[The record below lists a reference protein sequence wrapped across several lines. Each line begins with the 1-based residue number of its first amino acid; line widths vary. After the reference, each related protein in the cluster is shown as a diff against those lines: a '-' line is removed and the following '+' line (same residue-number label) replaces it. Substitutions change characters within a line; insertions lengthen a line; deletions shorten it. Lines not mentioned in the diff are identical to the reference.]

1 MAKKKIGDIA
11 EAHDLNPKEVVKQLQ
26 EAGFSVQNQRSTIDE
41 NLALKVLKVG
51 QASAAGNGDGQTDR
65 PTRQTSRKVQPAGS
79 QPRPQER
86 RPPRDD
92 KPQGQGGRGP
102 QGQGGRGGGRPQ
114 GQAPDRGGRPQ
125 GQGGGQRQG
134 AGAGGGGGGQRQ
146 GGGGGGGGPRGQRPT
161 RDDQR
166 TGERAP
172 NAGGGPRRVVID
184 SQASRRQ
191 GP

>member
-51 QASAAGNGDGQTDR
+51 QGDAAGNGGGQSDR
-65 PTRQTSRKVQPAGS
+65 PARQTSRKVQPAGS

-92 KPQGQGGRGP
+92 KPGGQGGQGGQGGRA
-102 QGQGGRGGGRPQ
+102 GGRGPQ

-125 GQGGGQRQG
+125 APSR
-134 AGAGGGGGGQRQ
+134 GGGGGQ
-146 GGGGGGGGPRGQRPT
+146 
-161 RDDQR
+161 
-166 TGERAP
+166 
-172 NAGGGPRRVVID
+172 
-184 SQASRRQ
+184 
-191 GP
+191 

>member
-11 EAHDLNPKEVVKQLQ
+11 TAHDLNPKEVVKQLQ

-41 NLALKVLKVG
+41 GLALKVLGVG
-51 QASAAGNGDGQTDR
+51 DGAAGNGGQAQPADTPPKPR
-65 PTRQTSRKVQPAGS
+65 RVQPVGS

-92 KPQGQGGRGP
+92 KAQGGRGP
-102 QGQGGRGGGRPQ
+102 QGQGQRGPQGQRGGQQGQRPGGQRPQGERPQRPDAAPPQQLSGGQREGGRP
-114 GQAPDRGGRPQ
+114 
-125 GQGGGQRQG
+125 
-134 AGAGGGGGGQRQ
+134 
-146 GGGGGGGGPRGQRPT
+146 PRSGRPT

-172 NAGGGPRRVVID
+172 SNAGGPRRVVID

-191 GP
+191 GPGGG

>member
-51 QASAAGNGDGQTDR
+51 QSDAAGNGGGQADR
-65 PTRQTSRKVQPAGS
+65 PARQAPRKVQPAGS

-92 KPQGQGGRGP
+92 KPG
-102 QGQGGRGGGRPQ
+102 GQGGRGGGRGPQ

-125 GQGGGQRQG
+125 GQGSGAG

-146 GGGGGGGGPRGQRPT
+146 GGGQRGGGPRGQRPT
-161 RDDQR
+161 RDDQ
-166 TGERAP
+166 
-172 NAGGGPRRVVID
+172 
-184 SQASRRQ
+184 
-191 GP
+191 